1 MTYQV
6 IPSRDLI
13 RHFKQVMEQII
24 NKSASI
30 SFSYKGEEFE
40 IIKKEK
46 KSRTQK
52 MLEKLRASSKVS
64 QIDTTPYETKQEI
77 YSSRYE

>member
-6 IPSRDLI
+6 IPGRDLI
-13 RHFKQVMEQII
+13 RNFKQFMERLIQ
-24 NKSASI
+24 KSGSI

-40 IIKKEK
+40 IIKKEN

-52 MLEKLRASSKVS
+52 MLEKLRASSKAS
-64 QIDTTPYETKQEI
+64 QVDTSPYETKQEI
-77 YSSRYE
+77 YSTRYE

>member
-13 RHFKQVMEQII
+13 RRFKQVMEQII
-24 NKSASI
+24 DKSASI
-30 SFSYKGEEFE
+30 TFIYKGEEFE
-40 IIKKEK
+40 IIKKEN

-52 MLEKLRASSKVS
+52 MLKKLRASSKVS
-64 QIDTTPYETKQEI
+64 QVDNSPYETKQEI